1 LAAKRV
7 TMDSARRDRSI
18 GFLCLGITGIGWA
31 LNWPLMKLLLQ
42 QWPPLFARGLAGVC
56 ASLILASLAL
66 GRKEQLSVPR
76 EAIPRLGFA
85 TLTNVFA
92 WMGLGTVAMKYVTV
106 GEGALLAY
114 TMPIWAM
121 LFAWPIL
128 HARPT
133 VRDILSLV
141 LGVAGVALLLGGNG
155 FAFGPDK
162 LLGIGLALSC
172 AILFAL
178 GNVLNRKPLPMPPL
192 VVVAWQV
199 GLGCGAMLILGVLFE
214 QPRLTAITPLGI
226 GCFVYMT
233 LVPMGVCYVTWF
245 ETLRRLP
252 PTAASTGMLIVPVIG
267 VVSAAIILGEP
278 LGLREIAAMVLTLGG
293 VTLALQKA

>member
-1 LAAKRV
+1 
-7 TMDSARRDRSI
+7 MDSQRDRSI
-18 GFLCLGITGIGWA
+18 GFLCLGVTAFGWA

-42 QWPPLFARGLAGVC
+42 EWPPLFARGLAGIC
-56 ASLILASLAL
+56 AATILAMLAL
-66 GRKEQLSVPR
+66 SRNEALRVPR
-76 EAIPRLGFA
+76 EAIPRLLFA

-121 LFAWPIL
+121 LFAWPVL

-133 VRDILSLV
+133 IRDILGLV
-141 LGVAGVALLLGGNG
+141 LGVAGVALLLSGNG
-155 FAFGPDK
+155 FAFGAGK
-162 LLGIGLALSC
+162 LIGITLALSC
-172 AILFAL
+172 AVLFAL

-199 GLGCGAMLILGVLFE
+199 GLGCAAMLLLGVLFE
-214 QPRLTAITPLGI
+214 RPDYAAITPRGL
-226 GCFVYMT
+226 GCFIYMT

-252 PTAASTGMLIVPVIG
+252 PTSASTGMLIVPVVG

-278 LGLREIAAMVLTLGG
+278 LGLREVAAMALTLGG
-293 VTLALQKA
+293 VTLALQRT

>member
-1 LAAKRV
+1 
-7 TMDSARRDRSI
+7 MDSTQRDRSI
-18 GFLCLGITGIGWA
+18 GFLCLGVTAVGWA
-31 LNWPLMKLLLQ
+31 LNWPLIKLLLQ
-42 QWPPLFARGLAGVC
+42 EWPPLFARGLAGSC
-56 ASLILASLAL
+56 AALILAAIALARKESLA
-66 GRKEQLSVPR
+66 VPR

-85 TLTNVFA
+85 TFTNVFA

-121 LFAWPIL
+121 LFAWPVL
-128 HARPT
+128 HTRPT
-133 VRDILSLV
+133 IRDIVGLV
-141 LGVAGVALLLGGNG
+141 LGVIGVALLLSGNG
-155 FAFGPDK
+155 FNFSPDK
-162 LLGIGLALSC
+162 LLGIALALSC

-199 GLGCGAMLILGVLFE
+199 GLGCGAMLILGMLFE
-214 QPRLTAITPLGI
+214 QPHITAITPFGLA
-226 GCFVYMT
+226 CFVYMT

-252 PTAASTGMLIVPVIG
+252 PTSASTGMLIVPVIG

-278 LGLREIAAMVLTLGG
+278 LGMREIAAMVLTLGG